1 MSKRVDSV
9 LALVLGTAIRD
20 TDLMRQA
27 YAEIFGGNDR
37 EMRIISGLISV
48 LTDNPSEQIH
58 IRKCARFIGADPST
72 ALNLM
77 YLHS

>member
-1 MSKRVDSV
+1 M

-27 YAEIFGGNDR
+27 YAEIFGSNDR

-48 LTDNPSEQIH
+48 LTDNTSE
-58 IRKCARFIGADPST
+58 
-72 ALNLM
+72 
-77 YLHS
+77 